1 MLGWTIFT
9 CILFAF
15 AGGLTMTV
23 FFRQGEILKRQKLH
37 TDALLKS
44 MQIQSTF
51 AKTLLA
57 KVEENRKQSLR
68 GMYGRGFTAPQIA
81 KAMGRTVKSVYGM
94 MYRLGLSREQT
105 EKRCRKR

>member
-1 MLGWTIFT
+1 
-9 CILFAF
+9 
-15 AGGLTMTV
+15 MTV

-57 KVEENRKQSLR
+57 KIEENRKQ
-68 GMYGRGFTAPQIA
+68 
-81 KAMGRTVKSVYGM
+81 
-94 MYRLGLSREQT
+94 RLQVERIE
-105 EKRCRKR
+105 RRKRKEASYNRRRNRGQRRHKKSKNGN